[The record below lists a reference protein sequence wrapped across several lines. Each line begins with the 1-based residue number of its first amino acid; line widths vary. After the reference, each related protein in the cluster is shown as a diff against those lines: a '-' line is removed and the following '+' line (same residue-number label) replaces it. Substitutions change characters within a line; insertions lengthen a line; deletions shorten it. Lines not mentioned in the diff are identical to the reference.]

1 MLSIIIIAVLEININ
16 KLSFFNNAKKVL
28 VRASVDR
35 KSDARNV
42 VVSLMDDGSPC
53 SRIMVLRKVELDK
66 MALFFFTDKNSKKCA
81 LITKDARGSVLVW
94 DKKNNLQIT
103 AQGKFFFVREVEKY
117 WVQLSTQGK
126 QQYGTLPFSSSAI
139 EGEKDYTVTSDIN
152 SFAVIKFCPKKVDI
166 LKLDRAGHIRAIFV
180 ENSCSEWSGTWV
192 VP

>member
-1 MLSIIIIAVLEININ
+1 MLSIIFIVVLGININ
-16 KLSFFNNAKKVL
+16 TLSFFNNAKKVL

-42 VVSLMDDGSPC
+42 VVSLMDDGGPC

-103 AQGKFFFVREVEKY
+103 AQGMFFFVREVETH
-117 WVQLSTQGK
+117 WVQLSTKGK

-139 EGEKDYTVTSDIN
+139 EGEKDYTSTSDIN

-180 ENSCSEWSGTWV
+180 EKSCSEWSGTWV